1 MLAVPISLSG
11 KLNNCAN
18 NTSAAMET
26 KEVKDAGN
34 ARSSVWVIKCPL
46 CLPSLASK
54 ARKKEGIPML
64 NMDTRDIWD
73 GFNG

>member
-1 MLAVPISLSG
+1 
-11 KLNNCAN
+11 
-18 NTSAAMET
+18 MET

-34 ARSSVWVIKCPL
+34 ARNSVWVIKCPL